1 MVLPLARGG
10 YTSITRELQQQ
21 AEEDQGKKDCCSTQL
36 ETLAK
41 TAWEIP

>member
-1 MVLPLARGG
+1 MVLLVACGG
-10 YTSITRELQQQ
+10 YTSITSELQRQ
-21 AEEDQGKKDCCSTQL
+21 AEEDQGKKDCGSTQL